1 LIALHTASEGI
12 SFAKALEVESAT
24 FYENLAKR
32 FPTGGEAFLAFA
44 KENRKN
50 VLEVERT
57 YYGVITDAIEG
68 GYCFDLEPNV
78 YAINVE
84 MSVKTSFEE
93 ALAAALSLEEKIIGF
108 YSDAAVQ
115 SKPLMADVPRAFLM
129 IVKKRKKRLP
139 ILNLL
144 LAKKEV

>member
-32 FPTGGEAFLAFA
+32 FPISGEAFLAFA

-50 VLEVERT
+50 VREVERT

-84 MSVKTSFEE
+84 MSVEASFEE
-93 ALAAALSLEEKIIGF
+93 ALATARGVEEKIIAF

-115 SKPLMADVPRAFLM
+115 SKPLMGDVPRAFLTL
-129 IVKKRKKRLP
+129 VKKREKRLS
-139 ILNLL
+139 IMNLML
-144 LAKKEV
+144 TKKEV